1 MATANTSLR
10 VTELDF
16 HTIKNNLKNY
26 LKSQSEFQDFD
37 FEGSGMS
44 VLLDILAYNTHYMG
58 FYLNMIGNEMFLDT
72 AQLRDSMLSHAKAI
86 GYIPT
91 SRQGSQTLLNITVTP
106 SITEPNTSTSLTL
119 DKYTRFLGRD
129 IDGENYN
136 FVTIN
141 SNTVQKFGG
150 SFNFSNV
157 SIKQGDVVTL
167 QYQMEPT
174 NPYRRFDIPS
184 QNVDTTSIVITVQ
197 ESSSNTDSK
206 VYTLADDITTL
217 NSSSQVYFVE
227 ENPDLKYT
235 FYFGD
240 GVIGKRPND
249 GSIITCTFLDTAG
262 IGSNSISEFVV
273 VDAIGGI
280 YRDNVSIS
288 AVSPTYGGIDKETV
302 EQMRFR
308 APYYYTTQN
317 RAVTTNDYETIVTK
331 DFPNV
336 ETVSVWGGE
345 DNDPVIYGKVF
356 LSLKTRQNIALT
368 NADKE
373 FIKQTLIKNRNV
385 VTVTPEIV
393 DPDFAFLRILAKVNY
408 NPYLTSLN
416 ANQLSEVVKQA
427 IYDYNDRELNT
438 FNSTFR
444 KSKLAQYIENSEK
457 SILGTD
463 ITIFVQKKV
472 TLDVLNLRKYD
483 INFNMPLR
491 KGNYANKLFSF
502 PEVFI
507 NDLNGVERNVLFEEI
522 LDAPTGINSIEI
534 VNGGTSYSTPPQ
546 VIISGDGTGATARA
560 LVANGRVFRIEV
572 INKGSDYTKATVTLV
587 GGGTGATA
595 KALLENNFGTIRSF
609 YFNANGEK
617 VVLNSNIGTINYS
630 TGSISINSF
639 RTAGSIDNDFY
650 GENIL
655 TFYAPIENEIILPL
669 RNRILTIDEGDARS
683 VIIDM
688 VAEQ

>member
-16 HTIKNNLKNY
+16 ITIKNNLKNY

-58 FYLNMIGNEMFLDT
+58 FYLNMVGNEMFLDT
-72 AQLRDSMLSHAKAI
+72 AQLRDSMLSHAKSI

-106 SITEPNTSTSLTL
+106 SITEPNNTTSLTL

-136 FVTIN
+136 FVAVN

-150 SFNFSNV
+150 SFSFSNV
-157 SIKQGDVVTL
+157 SIKQGDVTTF
-167 QYQMEPT
+167 QYLMDPANT
-174 NPYRRFDIPS
+174 YRRFDIPS

-197 ESSSNTDSK
+197 DSIGNTDTRL
-206 VYTLADDITTL
+206 YILADDITTL
-217 NSSSQVYFVE
+217 NSTSQVYFVE

-240 GVIGKRPND
+240 GIIGKRPND
-249 GSIITCTFLDTAG
+249 GAIITCTFLDTAG
-262 IGSNSISEFVV
+262 VSSNSISEFVI
-273 VDAIGGI
+273 VDPIGGI

-288 AVSPTYGGIDKETV
+288 AVSATYGGIDKESI
-302 EQMRFR
+302 EQIRFR
-308 APYYYTTQN
+308 APYYYAAQN
-317 RAVTTNDYETIVTK
+317 RAVTTKDYETLITK
-331 DFPNV
+331 DFPNI
-336 ETVSVWGGE
+336 ESVSAWGGE
-345 DNDPVIYGKVF
+345 DNDPVVYGKVF
-356 LSLKTRQNIALT
+356 FSLKTRQNIALT
-368 NADKE
+368 NVDKE
-373 FIKQTLIKNRNV
+373 FIKQSLIKNRNV

-393 DPDFAFLRILAKVNY
+393 DPDFAFMRVLAKVNY

-416 ANQLSEVVKQA
+416 SNQLAEVVRQA
-427 IYDYNDRELNT
+427 IFDYNDRELNT
-438 FNSTFR
+438 FDSTFR
-444 KSKLAQYIENSEK
+444 KSRLSQYIENSEK
-457 SILGTD
+457 SITGTD
-463 ITIFVQKKV
+463 ITLFVQKRV
-472 TLDVLNLRKYD
+472 TLDTLNSKKYE
-483 INFNMPLR
+483 IGFNMPLR
-491 KGNYANKLFSF
+491 KGNYINKLFSF
-502 PEVFI
+502 PEARI
-507 NDLNGVERNVLFEEI
+507 NDVNGVERNVLFEEI
-522 LDAPTGINSIEI
+522 LDAPTGINSIEV
-534 VNGGTSYSTPPQ
+534 VNGGTSYSTAPQ

-572 INKGSDYTKATVTLV
+572 INKGSDYTKATVSLV

-595 KALLENNFGTIRSF
+595 RVLLENNFGTVRSY
-609 YFNANGEK
+609 YFNTNGEK
-617 VVLNSNIGTINYS
+617 VVLNTNIGTINYT
-630 TGSISINSF
+630 TGMISINSF
-639 RTAGSIDNDFY
+639 RTAGTVENDFY

-655 TFYAPIENEIILPL
+655 TFYAPVENEIILPL
-669 RNRILTIDEGDARS
+669 KNRILTIDEGDSRS
-683 VIIDM
+683 IIVEM

>member
-1 MATANTSLR
+1 MSTANTSLR

-16 HTIKNNLKNY
+16 VTIKNNLKNY

-58 FYLNMIGNEMFLDT
+58 FYLNMVGNEMFLDT
-72 AQLRDSMLSHAKAI
+72 AQLRDSMLSHAKSI

-106 SITEPNTSTSLTL
+106 SITEPNTATSLTI

-129 IDGENYN
+129 VDGENYN
-136 FVTIN
+136 FVTTS
-141 SNTVQKFGG
+141 SNTVQKSGG
-150 SFNFSNV
+150 SFSFSNV

-167 QYQMEPT
+167 QYRMDPT
-174 NPYRRFDIPS
+174 NTYRRFDIPS

-197 ESSSNTDSK
+197 ESSSNTDTK
-206 VYTLADDITTL
+206 IYTLADDITTL

-240 GVIGKRPND
+240 DVLGKKPKN

-262 IGSNSISEFVV
+262 VSSNSISEFVV
-273 VDAIGGI
+273 VDPIGGI
-280 YRDNVSIS
+280 YRDNVAIS
-288 AVSPTYGGIDKETV
+288 AITATYGGIEKESI

-308 APYYYTTQN
+308 APYYYAAQN
-317 RAVTTNDYETIVTK
+317 RAVTTKDYETLITK
-331 DFPNV
+331 DFPNI
-336 ETVSVWGGE
+336 ESVSAWGGE
-345 DNDPVIYGKVF
+345 DNDPVVYGKVF

-368 NADKE
+368 NVDKE
-373 FIKQTLIKNRNV
+373 FIKQSLIRNRNV

-393 DPDFAFLRILAKVNY
+393 DPDFAYMRILAKVNY

-416 ANQLSEVVKQA
+416 SNELAEVVRQA
-427 IYDYNDRELNT
+427 IFDYNDRELNT
-438 FNSTFR
+438 FESTFR
-444 KSKLAQYIENSEK
+444 KSRLSQYIENSEK

-463 ITIFVQKKV
+463 ITVFVQKRL
-472 TLDVLNLRKYD
+472 TLDTLNTRKYD

-491 KGNYANKLFSF
+491 KGNYINKLFSF
-502 PEVFI
+502 PEVLI
-507 NDLNGVERNVLFEEI
+507 NDINGVERNVLFEEI
-522 LDAPTGINSIEI
+522 LDAPTGINSIEV
-534 VNGGTSYSTPPQ
+534 VNGGASYSTPPQ
-546 VIISGDGTGATARA
+546 VIISGDGNGATARA
-560 LVANGRVFRIEV
+560 LIANGRVYRIEV

-595 KALLENNFGTIRSF
+595 KAQLENNFGTVRSF
-609 YFNANGEK
+609 YFNTNGEK
-617 VVLNSNIGTINYS
+617 VVLNPNIGTINYS
-630 TGSISINSF
+630 TGLVSINSI
-639 RTAGSIDNDFY
+639 RTVGTVDNDFY
-650 GENIL
+650 GENIV
-655 TFYAPIENEIILPL
+655 TFYAPVENENILPL
-669 RNRILTIDEGDARS
+669 KNRILTIDEGDSRS
-683 VIIDM
+683 IIVDM

>member
-141 SNTVQKFGG
+141 SNTAQKFGG

-174 NPYRRFDIPS
+174 NTYRRFDIPS

-262 IGSNSISEFVV
+262 ISSNSISEFVV

-522 LDAPTGINSIEI
+522 LDAPTGINSIEV

-546 VIISGDGTGATARA
+546 VIISGDGNGATARA

-630 TGSISINSF
+630 TGLISINSF

>member
-16 HTIKNNLKNY
+16 ITIKNNLKNY

-72 AQLRDSMLSHAKAI
+72 AQLRDSMLSHAKSI

-106 SITEPNTSTSLTL
+106 SITEPNTATSLTL

-136 FVTIN
+136 FVAVN

-150 SFNFSNV
+150 SFAFSNV

-167 QYQMEPT
+167 QYRLEPT
-174 NPYRRFDIPS
+174 NTYRRFDIPS

-197 ESSSNTDSK
+197 ESSSNTDTK
-206 VYTLADDITTL
+206 LYTLADDITTL

-240 GVIGKRPND
+240 GIIGKRPND
-249 GSIITCTFLDTAG
+249 GAVITCTFLDTAG
-262 IGSNSISEFVV
+262 VSSNSISEFVI
-273 VDAIGGI
+273 VDPIGSI
-280 YRDNVSIS
+280 YRDNVAIS
-288 AVSPTYGGIDKETV
+288 AVSATYGGVDKETI
-302 EQMRFR
+302 EQIRFR
-308 APYYYTTQN
+308 APYYYAAQN
-317 RAVTTNDYETIVTK
+317 RAVTAKDYETLITK
-331 DFPNV
+331 DFPNI
-336 ETVSVWGGE
+336 ESVSAWGGE
-345 DNDPVIYGKVF
+345 DNDPVVYGKVF
-356 LSLKTRQNIALT
+356 FSLKTKRNIALT
-368 NADKE
+368 NVDKE
-373 FIKQTLIKNRNV
+373 FIKQSLIRNRNV

-393 DPDFAFLRILAKVNY
+393 DPDFAFMRILAKVNY

-416 ANQLSEVVKQA
+416 SNQLAEVVRQA
-427 IYDYNDRELNT
+427 IFDYNDRELNT
-438 FNSTFR
+438 FDSTFR
-444 KSKLAQYIENSEK
+444 KSRLSQYIENSEK
-457 SILGTD
+457 SIMGTD
-463 ITIFVQKKV
+463 ITVSVQKKV
-472 TLDVLNLRKYD
+472 TIDTLNSRKYD

-491 KGNYANKLFSF
+491 KGSYNSKLFSF
-502 PEVFI
+502 PEARI
-507 NDLNGVERNVLFEEI
+507 NDVNGVERNVLFEEVF
-522 LDAPTGINSIEI
+522 DAPTGINSIE
-534 VNGGTSYSTPPQ
+534 VVSGGTSYFSAPQ
-546 VIISGDGTGATARA
+546 VIISGDGTGATAKA
-560 LVANGRVFRIEV
+560 SVANGGVFKIEM
-572 INKGSDYTKATVTLV
+572 INKGSDYTKATVSIV

-595 KALLENNFGTIRSF
+595 KARLENNFGTIRSF
-609 YFNANGEK
+609 YFNTNGEK
-617 VVLNSNIGTINYS
+617 VILNANIGTINYT
-630 TGSISINSF
+630 TGVISINSF
-639 RTAGSIDNDFY
+639 RTAGTVENDFY

-655 TFYAPIENEIILPL
+655 TFYAPVENEIILPL
-669 RNRILTIDEGDARS
+669 KNRILTIDEGDSRS
-683 VIIDM
+683 IIVNM

>member
-1 MATANTSLR
+1 MSTANTSLR

-16 HTIKNNLKNY
+16 VTIKNNLKNY

-58 FYLNMIGNEMFLDT
+58 FYLNMVGNEMFLDT

-91 SRQGSQTLLNITVTP
+91 SRQGSQTLLNINVTP
-106 SITEPNTSTSLTL
+106 SITEPNTSTSLTV

-136 FVTIN
+136 FVAVN
-141 SNTVQKFGG
+141 SNTVQKLGG
-150 SFNFSNV
+150 SFAFSNV

-167 QYQMEPT
+167 QYEMSPT
-174 NPYRRFDIPS
+174 NTYRRFDIPS

-197 ESSSNTDSK
+197 ESSSNTDTK
-206 VYTLADDITTL
+206 LYNLADDITTL

-240 GVIGKRPND
+240 DVLGKKPKN

-262 IGSNSISEFVV
+262 ISSNSISEFVV
-273 VDAIGGI
+273 VDPIGGI
-280 YRDNVSIS
+280 YRDNVAIS
-288 AVSPTYGGIDKETV
+288 AVSATYGGIEKENI
-302 EQMRFR
+302 EQIRFR
-308 APYYYTTQN
+308 APYYYAAQN
-317 RAVTTNDYETIVTK
+317 RAVTTKDYETLIIK
-331 DFPNV
+331 DFPNI
-336 ETVSVWGGE
+336 ESVSAWGGE

-356 LSLKTRQNIALT
+356 FSLKTKQNIALT
-368 NADKE
+368 NVDKE
-373 FIKQTLIKNRNV
+373 FIKQSLIKNRNV

-393 DPDFAFLRILAKVNY
+393 DPDFAFMRILAKVNY

-416 ANQLSEVVKQA
+416 STQLAEVVRQA
-427 IYDYNDRELNT
+427 IFDYNDRELNT
-438 FNSTFR
+438 FDSTFR
-444 KSKLAQYIENSEK
+444 KSRLSQYIENSEK

-463 ITIFVQKKV
+463 ITVFVQKRV
-472 TLDVLNLRKYD
+472 TLDTLNSRKYD

-491 KGNYANKLFSF
+491 KGNYINKLFSF
-502 PEVFI
+502 PEALI
-507 NDLNGVERNVLFEEI
+507 NDVNGVERNVLFEEI
-522 LDAPTGINSIEI
+522 LDAPTGINSIEV
-534 VNGGTSYSTPPQ
+534 VNGGASYSTAPQ

-560 LVANGRVFRIEV
+560 LVANGRVFKIEV
-572 INKGSDYTKATVTLV
+572 INKGSDYTKATVSLV

-595 KALLENNFGTIRSF
+595 KAQLENNFGTVRSF
-609 YFNANGEK
+609 YFNTNGEK
-617 VVLNSNIGTINYS
+617 VILNTNIGTINYM
-630 TGSISINSF
+630 TGLISINSF
-639 RTAGSIDNDFY
+639 RTAGTIENDFY
-650 GENIL
+650 DENIL
-655 TFYAPIENEIILPL
+655 TFYAPVENENILPL
-669 RNRILTIDEGDARS
+669 KNRILTIDEGDSRS
-683 VIIDM
+683 IIVDM

>member
-16 HTIKNNLKNY
+16 STIKNNLKNY

-58 FYLNMIGNEMFLDT
+58 FYLNMVGNEMFLDT

-106 SITEPNTSTSLTL
+106 SITEPNTATSLTL

-136 FVTIN
+136 FVAVN

-150 SFNFSNV
+150 SFAFSNV

-167 QYQMEPT
+167 QYQLDPT
-174 NPYRRFDIPS
+174 NTYRRFDIPS

-197 ESSSNTDSK
+197 ESSSNTDTRL
-206 VYTLADDITTL
+206 YTLADDITTL

-240 GVIGKRPND
+240 GVIGKRPQN
-249 GSIITCTFLDTAG
+249 GAVITCTFLDTAG
-262 IGSNSISEFVV
+262 VSSNSISEFVI
-273 VDAIGGI
+273 VDPIGGI

-288 AVSPTYGGIDKETV
+288 AVSATYGGIEKESI
-302 EQMRFR
+302 EQIRFR
-308 APYYYTTQN
+308 APYYYAAQN
-317 RAVTTNDYETIVTK
+317 RAVTTKDYETLITK
-331 DFPNV
+331 DFPNI
-336 ETVSVWGGE
+336 ESVSAWGGE
-345 DNDPVIYGKVF
+345 DNDPVVYGKVF
-356 LSLKTRQNIALT
+356 FSLKTKQNIALT
-368 NADKE
+368 NVDKE
-373 FIKQTLIKNRNV
+373 FIKQSLIRNRNV

-393 DPDFAFLRILAKVNY
+393 DPDFAFMRILAKVNY

-416 ANQLSEVVKQA
+416 SNQLAEVVRQA
-427 IYDYNDRELNT
+427 IFDYNDRELNT
-438 FNSTFR
+438 FDSTFR
-444 KSKLAQYIENSEK
+444 KSRLSQYIENSEK
-457 SILGTD
+457 SIMGTD
-463 ITIFVQKKV
+463 ITVFVQKKA
-472 TLDVLNLRKYD
+472 TLDTLNSRKYD

-491 KGNYANKLFSF
+491 KGNYINKLFSF
-502 PEVFI
+502 PEARI
-507 NDLNGVERNVLFEEI
+507 NDVNGVERNVLFEEV
-522 LDAPTGINSIEI
+522 LDAPTGINSIEV
-534 VNGGTSYSTPPQ
+534 VNGGSSYSTAPQ

-560 LVANGRVFRIEV
+560 LVANGRVYKIEV
-572 INKGSDYTKATVTLV
+572 INKGSDYTKATVSLV

-595 KALLENNFGTIRSF
+595 KVQLENNFGTVRSF
-609 YFNANGEK
+609 YFNTNGEK
-617 VVLNSNIGTINYS
+617 VILNSNIGTINYT
-630 TGSISINSF
+630 TGLVSINSF
-639 RTAGSIDNDFY
+639 RTAGTVENDFY

-655 TFYAPIENEIILPL
+655 TFYAPVENEIILPL
-669 RNRILTIDEGDARS
+669 KNRILTIDEGDSRS
-683 VIIDM
+683 IIVDM

>member
-1 MATANTSLR
+1 MSTANTSLR

-16 HTIKNNLKNY
+16 VTIKNNLKNY

-58 FYLNMIGNEMFLDT
+58 FYLNMVGNEMFLDT

-91 SRQGSQTLLNITVTP
+91 SRQGSQTLLNINVTP

-136 FVTIN
+136 FVAVN
-141 SNTVQKFGG
+141 SNTVQKLGG
-150 SFNFSNV
+150 SFAFSNV

-167 QYQMEPT
+167 QYEMSPT
-174 NPYRRFDIPS
+174 NTYRRFDIPS

-197 ESSSNTDSK
+197 ESSSNTDTK
-206 VYTLADDITTL
+206 LYNLADDITTL

-240 GVIGKRPND
+240 DVLGKKPKN

-262 IGSNSISEFVV
+262 LSSNSISEFVV
-273 VDAIGGI
+273 VDPIGGI
-280 YRDNVSIS
+280 YRDNVAITALS
-288 AVSPTYGGIDKETV
+288 ATYGGIEKENI
-302 EQMRFR
+302 EQIRFR
-308 APYYYTTQN
+308 APYYYATQN
-317 RAVTTNDYETIVTK
+317 RAVTTKDYETLIMK
-331 DFPNV
+331 DFPNI
-336 ETVSVWGGE
+336 ESVSAWGGE

-356 LSLKTRQNIALT
+356 FSLKTKQNIALT
-368 NADKE
+368 NVDKE
-373 FIKQTLIKNRNV
+373 FIKQSLIKNRNV

-393 DPDFAFLRILAKVNY
+393 DPDFAFMRILVKVNY

-416 ANQLSEVVKQA
+416 STQLAEVVRQA
-427 IYDYNDRELNT
+427 IFDYNDRELNT
-438 FNSTFR
+438 FDSTFR
-444 KSKLAQYIENSEK
+444 KSRLSQYIENSEK

-463 ITIFVQKKV
+463 ITVFVQKRV
-472 TLDVLNLRKYD
+472 TLDTLNSRKYD

-491 KGNYANKLFSF
+491 KGNYINKLFSF
-502 PEVFI
+502 PEALI
-507 NDLNGVERNVLFEEI
+507 NDINGVERNVLFEEI
-522 LDAPTGINSIEI
+522 LDAPTGINSIEV
-534 VNGGTSYSTPPQ
+534 VNGGASYSTAPQ

-560 LVANGRVFRIEV
+560 LVANGRVYKIEV
-572 INKGSDYTKATVTLV
+572 INKGSDYTKATVSLV

-595 KALLENNFGTIRSF
+595 KVQLENNFGTVRSF
-609 YFNANGEK
+609 YFNTNGEK
-617 VVLNSNIGTINYS
+617 TILNSNIGTINYT
-630 TGSISINSF
+630 TGLISINSF
-639 RTAGSIDNDFY
+639 RTAGTVDNDFY

-655 TFYAPIENEIILPL
+655 TFYAPVENEIILPL
-669 RNRILTIDEGDARS
+669 KNRVLTIDEGDSRS
-683 VIIDM
+683 IIVDM

>member
-1 MATANTSLR
+1 MSTANTSLR

-16 HTIKNNLKNY
+16 VTIKNNLKNY

-37 FEGSGMS
+37 FEGSSMS

-58 FYLNMIGNEMFLDT
+58 FYLNMVGNEMFLDT

-91 SRQGSQTLLNITVTP
+91 SRQGSQTLLNINVTP

-136 FVTIN
+136 FVAVN
-141 SNTVQKFGG
+141 SNTVQKLGG
-150 SFNFSNV
+150 SFAFSNV

-167 QYQMEPT
+167 QYEMSPT
-174 NPYRRFDIPS
+174 NTYRRFDIPS

-197 ESSSNTDSK
+197 ESSSNTDTK
-206 VYTLADDITTL
+206 LYNLADDITTL

-240 GVIGKRPND
+240 DVLGKKPKN

-262 IGSNSISEFVV
+262 LSSNSISEFVV
-273 VDAIGGI
+273 VDPIGGI
-280 YRDNVSIS
+280 YRDNVAITALS
-288 AVSPTYGGIDKETV
+288 ATYGGIEKENI
-302 EQMRFR
+302 EQIRFR
-308 APYYYTTQN
+308 APYYYATQN
-317 RAVTTNDYETIVTK
+317 RAVTTKDYETLIMK
-331 DFPNV
+331 DFPNI
-336 ETVSVWGGE
+336 ESVSAWGGE

-356 LSLKTRQNIALT
+356 FSLKTKQNIALT
-368 NADKE
+368 NVDKE
-373 FIKQTLIKNRNV
+373 FIKQSLIKNRNV

-393 DPDFAFLRILAKVNY
+393 DPDFAFMRILVKVNY

-416 ANQLSEVVKQA
+416 STQLAEVVRQA
-427 IYDYNDRELNT
+427 IFDYNDRELNT
-438 FNSTFR
+438 FDSTFR
-444 KSKLAQYIENSEK
+444 KSRLSQYIENSEK

-463 ITIFVQKKV
+463 ITVFVQKRV
-472 TLDVLNLRKYD
+472 TLDTLNSRKYD

-491 KGNYANKLFSF
+491 KGNYINKLFSF
-502 PEVFI
+502 PEALI
-507 NDLNGVERNVLFEEI
+507 NDVNGVERNVLFEEI
-522 LDAPTGINSIEI
+522 LDAPTGINSIEV
-534 VNGGTSYSTPPQ
+534 VNGGASYSTAPQ

-560 LVANGRVFRIEV
+560 LVANGRVYKIEV
-572 INKGSDYTKATVTLV
+572 INKGSDYTKATVSLV

-595 KALLENNFGTIRSF
+595 KVQLENNFGTVRSF
-609 YFNANGEK
+609 YFNTNGEK
-617 VVLNSNIGTINYS
+617 TILNSNIGTINYT
-630 TGSISINSF
+630 TGLISINSF
-639 RTAGSIDNDFY
+639 RTAGTVDNDFY

-655 TFYAPIENEIILPL
+655 TFYAPVENEIILPL
-669 RNRILTIDEGDARS
+669 KNRVLTIDEGDSRS
-683 VIIDM
+683 IIVDM

>member
-1 MATANTSLR
+1 MSTANTSLR

-16 HTIKNNLKNY
+16 VTIKNNLKNY

-58 FYLNMIGNEMFLDT
+58 FYLNMVGNEMFLDT

-91 SRQGSQTLLNITVTP
+91 SRQGSQTLLNINVTP

-136 FVTIN
+136 FVAVN
-141 SNTVQKFGG
+141 SNTVQKLGG
-150 SFNFSNV
+150 SFAFSNV

-167 QYQMEPT
+167 QYEMSPT
-174 NPYRRFDIPS
+174 NTYRRFDIPS

-197 ESSSNTDSK
+197 ESSSNTDTK
-206 VYTLADDITTL
+206 LYNLADDITTL

-240 GVIGKRPND
+240 DVLGKKPKN

-262 IGSNSISEFVV
+262 LSSNSISEFVV
-273 VDAIGGI
+273 VDPIGGI
-280 YRDNVSIS
+280 YRDNVAITALS
-288 AVSPTYGGIDKETV
+288 ATYGGIEKENI
-302 EQMRFR
+302 EQIRFR
-308 APYYYTTQN
+308 APYYYATQN
-317 RAVTTNDYETIVTK
+317 RAVTTKDYETLIMK
-331 DFPNV
+331 DFPNI
-336 ETVSVWGGE
+336 ESVSAWGGE

-356 LSLKTRQNIALT
+356 FSLKTKQNIALT
-368 NADKE
+368 NVDKE
-373 FIKQTLIKNRNV
+373 FIKQSLIKNRNV

-393 DPDFAFLRILAKVNY
+393 DPDFAFMRILVKVNY

-416 ANQLSEVVKQA
+416 STQLAEVVKQA
-427 IYDYNDRELNT
+427 IFDYNDRELNT
-438 FNSTFR
+438 FDSTFR
-444 KSKLAQYIENSEK
+444 KSRLSQYIENSEK

-463 ITIFVQKKV
+463 ITVFVQKRV
-472 TLDVLNLRKYD
+472 TLDTLNSRKYD

-491 KGNYANKLFSF
+491 KGNYINKLFSF
-502 PEVFI
+502 PEALI
-507 NDLNGVERNVLFEEI
+507 NDINGVERNVLFEEI
-522 LDAPTGINSIEI
+522 LDAPTGINSIEV
-534 VNGGTSYSTPPQ
+534 VNGGASYSTAPQ

-560 LVANGRVFRIEV
+560 LVANGRVYKIEV
-572 INKGSDYTKATVTLV
+572 INKGSDYTKATVSLV

-595 KALLENNFGTIRSF
+595 KVQLENNFGTVRSF
-609 YFNANGEK
+609 YFNTNGEK
-617 VVLNSNIGTINYS
+617 TILNSNIGTINYT
-630 TGSISINSF
+630 TGLISINSF
-639 RTAGSIDNDFY
+639 RTAGTVDNDFY

-655 TFYAPIENEIILPL
+655 TFYAPVENEIILPL
-669 RNRILTIDEGDARS
+669 KNRVLTIDEGDSRS
-683 VIIDM
+683 IIVDM

>member
-141 SNTVQKFGG
+141 SNTAQKFGG

-174 NPYRRFDIPS
+174 NTYRRFDIPS

-262 IGSNSISEFVV
+262 ISSNSISEFVV

-546 VIISGDGTGATARA
+546 VIITGDGNGATARA

-630 TGSISINSF
+630 TGLISINSF